1 MADDDKRYLIYVSR
15 LSQPEKQ
22 EIYALAE
29 VWPEAELRARLRQ
42 AVEDVCLDRL
52 IRAQGCLEVAKSL
65 TPSTSAAS
73 VEELRA
79 AIGRG
84 YYSVHHSI
92 RAMCLRWNQWDPD
105 GHGESTEQMRK
116 LLNDAVFQRAS
127 GLMPEI
133 IKEITEARDNR
144 EVADYSPYDF
154 SRRTGGVGIFP
165 ITGLDWRK
173 AADFNFAL
181 AERLLTAA
189 TKVVFL

>member
-1 MADDDKRYLIYVSR
+1 MADDVKRHLIHVSR
-15 LSQPEKQ
+15 LSQSEKG
-22 EIYALAE
+22 E
-29 VWPEAELRARLRQ
+29 VYSLTDIWPEADLRIRLRQ

-65 TPSTSAAS
+65 AAAAVGS
-73 VEELRA
+73 EALRA

-92 RAMCLRWNQWDPD
+92 RAMCLRRNQWDPD
-105 GHGESTEQMRK
+105 GHGESIEQIRK
-116 LLNDAVFQRAS
+116 LLGDPDFQRAS

-133 IKEITEARDNR
+133 VKEISEARDNR
-144 EVADYSPYDF
+144 EIADYSPYDF

-165 ITGLDWRK
+165 ITGLDWRI
-173 AADFNFAL
+173 AADFNIGL

-189 TKVVFL
+189 DKVVFL